1 MNLFIAGCDHRRV
14 RAVTRLFSLVALIRL
29 AFTSDS
35 DVIALPSFLFFPLLF
50 FSLLRPVLKDRDGE
64 VLSLD
69 LSVSSPAMHLGG
81 DASRYR

>member
-14 RAVTRLFSLVALIRL
+14 RAVTRLFSLVALNSSCIYIRL
-29 AFTSDS
+29 GCNRASLFS
-35 DVIALPSFLFFPLLF
+35 FFPSPF

-69 LSVSSPAMHLGG
+69 LSVSSPAMHLGE